1 MRLEEDS
8 EFDGEKV
15 SKENR
20 RNNLDAEKQ
29 REIYNPFKL
38 YVHKLKRK
46 FVERRAHQLEQQ
58 ALKSKRP

>member
-1 MRLEEDS
+1 MRTENDY

-46 FVERRAHQLEQQ
+46 FVERRAHQLERQ
-58 ALKSKRP
+58 ALKSNRS